1 MGLTLRW
8 QVGDHGLRQSWVGVL
23 RHLTGNR
30 GLSPNIRSKS
40 TYLDI
45 RNDLH
50 LKFPLIEMSHIPP
63 QDLLH
68 PSKDGFERDP
78 FGYAA
83 LAWHKWAIAQ
93 NLAGYFVDLT
103 AGPTEEDLKS
113 PVLWFSHAHAMTEAA
128 RVLLQ
133 GKPNLEPMPKGIRG
147 ACHCQY
153 HAVVLMLVGYSL
165 EICLKAM
172 LIIKKGVVAYQAEE
186 KKHHHH
192 NLGELAGFIPGLTVK
207 DQATLEALS
216 HFVRWAGRYPD
227 PGFGKLSHADEI
239 FTLSEGHQVSARELF
254 TLAARIMAHSREVV
268 AKGQGVSPP

>member
-1 MGLTLRW
+1 MTP
-8 QVGDHGLRQSWVGVL
+8 QE
-23 RHLTGNR
+23 
-30 GLSPNIRSKS
+30 
-40 TYLDI
+40 
-45 RNDLH
+45 
-50 LKFPLIEMSHIPP
+50 LIG
-63 QDLLH
+63 

-93 NLAGYFVDLT
+93 NVAGYFVDVE

-113 PVLWFSHAHAMTEAA
+113 PVLWLSHAHAMSEAA

-133 GKPNLEPMPKGIRG
+133 GAPNLEVMPESVRG

-153 HAVVLMLVGYSL
+153 HAVALMLVGYSL

-172 LIIKKGVVAYQAEE
+172 LIIKNGIAAYQAEE

-192 NLGELAGFIPGLTVK
+192 NLGKLASFIPGLTAK
-207 DQATLEALS
+207 DQATLQALS

-227 PGFGKLSHADEI
+227 PGFGKLSHAEEI
-239 FTLSEGHQVSARELF
+239 FTLSEGHQVSAKELF
-254 TLAARIMAHSREVV
+254 TLAAKIMAHSGSVISQAE
-268 AKGQGVSPP
+268 GVSP